1 MEIPSNHDVRA
12 SARYGGSVA
21 HVVRR
26 TTDPQ
31 LVWVQTSAREPAR
44 RADTDAIERLSPR
57 YFVVTEYCRDVP
69 TSFRLVNFAQVI
81 PGPQDLRHRG
91 AHRSFGAPVAMSACE
106 NLRML
111 RITLEPRE
119 LHGVTALRLEG
130 RLTDPCVD
138 ELALACQQA
147 MDGTAASS
155 LGVDMTG
162 VRVVDAEGVRRLRAL
177 TAGHATRVNCS
188 ACVSEQLKEAGDGHS

>member
-12 SARYGGSVA
+12 SARYGGSVV

-81 PGPQDLRHRG
+81 PGPPDLRHRR
-91 AHRSFGAPVAMSACE
+91 AHRSFSTPV
-106 NLRML
+106 
-111 RITLEPRE
+111 
-119 LHGVTALRLEG
+119 
-130 RLTDPCVD
+130 
-138 ELALACQQA
+138 
-147 MDGTAASS
+147 
-155 LGVDMTG
+155 
-162 VRVVDAEGVRRLRAL
+162 VRSVDAESLRLLRAR
-177 TAGHATRVNCS
+177 TAGRATLVNCS
-188 ACVSEQLKEAGDGHS
+188 TFVSEQLKEAGDGHS